1 MAADRN
7 PLAPSGKDEAYEN
20 FPVGSFLLPAAL
32 RPTIAAYYAFARA
45 TDDIADSPD
54 LSPEEKVSWLQA
66 FDAAVAGDSDDPD
79 FAIATALRQ
88 KLAERGI
95 SDRRARDLLIAFT
108 RDATTTRY
116 AAWDDLIDYCN
127 HSASPVGRFLLDL
140 HGEDPAGYP
149 ASDALCNALQVINHL
164 QDLKADYLE
173 IDRVYLPG
181 DWMAE
186 AGMAVETLGN
196 ASSSP
201 EVRVVIDRTIAG
213 CEELMILARTLP
225 GQLKSRRL
233 AMESAVIVR
242 IADALLARLRKQD
255 PLAMRVRLGKPAY
268 IRCMLSGIFAVL
280 LKNG

>member
-1 MAADRN
+1 MTADRN

-54 LSPEEKVSWLQA
+54 LSSDEKVARLQA
-66 FDAAVAGDSDDPD
+66 FDAAVAGQSDDPD
-79 FAIATALRQ
+79 YAIATALRR

-108 RDATTTRY
+108 RDATKTRY
-116 AAWDDLIDYCN
+116 DSWDDLIDYCD

-140 HGEDPAGYP
+140 HGEDPAGYV

-181 DWMAE
+181 DWMLE
-186 AGMAVETLGN
+186 AGMTVEALGRD
-196 ASSSP
+196 SSAP
-201 EVRVVIDRTIAG
+201 EVRAVIDQAIAG
-213 CEELMILARTLP
+213 CDELMKLARTLP
-225 GQLKSRRL
+225 GRLKSRRL

-242 IADALLARLRKQD
+242 IADALLARLRTQD
-255 PLAMRVRLGKPAY
+255 PLARRVRLGKPVY